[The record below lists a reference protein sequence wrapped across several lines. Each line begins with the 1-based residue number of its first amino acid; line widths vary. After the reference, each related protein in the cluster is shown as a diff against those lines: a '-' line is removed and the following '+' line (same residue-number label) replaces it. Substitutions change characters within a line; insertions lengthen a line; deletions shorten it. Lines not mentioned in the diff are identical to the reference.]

1 MLDAPTIRGIQGE
14 IALGRLSAGE
24 IALRYGLP
32 ERTVREVRVGLRR
45 PVRSADPQLIPRVL
59 EAYADALT
67 EPLGVLDEAPEPP
80 EPGEEDLDL
89 QGAGQRYEAVRAA
102 RLREIRAERARV
114 TSRPV

>member
-80 EPGEEDLDL
+80 EPGEEDLQL
-89 QGAGQRYEAVRAA
+89 EHAAERYLEAQATKRRATVRA
-102 RLREIRAERARV
+102 RSTSPRA
-114 TSRPV
+114 